1 VHSPARCILANPRW
15 LSRCQEIAVR
25 PCKNFGLLP
34 SILIKAAIFKEAI
47 VIDPNEEQLGRILG
61 YLLAQKPRN
70 GRAGC
75 PDEEA
80 LASYLEDRLTP
91 IMGKEMETHLAQ
103 CTACLDE
110 LSAAYSSMLG
120 DEKETVP
127 EALVT
132 KAIALIPQT
141 APEEGFFDMVV
152 RLARASLELVSTTGQ
167 LVQVPGLAGVRGNL
181 ESPGTT
187 ILQVEKE
194 MGRFKVAV
202 EVEPVE
208 DELCQLAVTV
218 RAGALPAD
226 GIRLSLSAGGR
237 EQASYL
243 ARQGTAI
250 FDRVSPGDYRL
261 AISEANTPLGSI
273 RLTIKEGH
281 HGL

>member
-1 VHSPARCILANPRW
+1 
-15 LSRCQEIAVR
+15 
-25 PCKNFGLLP
+25 
-34 SILIKAAIFKEAI
+34 
-47 VIDPNEEQLGRILG
+47 VIDSNDEQLGRILG

-70 GRAGC
+70 ARAGC
-75 PDEEA
+75 PDEEI
-80 LASYLEDRLTP
+80 LASYLAGGLTP
-91 IMGKEMETHLAQ
+91 SMGEEMETHLAQ
-103 CTACLDE
+103 CSTCLDE
-110 LSAAYSSMLG
+110 LSAAQSSILG

-127 EALVT
+127 GALIA
-132 KAIALIPQT
+132 KAMALIPQ
-141 APEEGFFDMVV
+141 AAQEEGFLDMVV
-152 RLARASLELVSTTGQ
+152 RLARGSLELVSTTGQ
-167 LVQVPGLAGVRGNL
+167 LVEVPGLAGVRGKP
-181 ESPGTT
+181 ESPGTA

-218 RAGALPAD
+218 RGEGTLPAD
-226 GIRLSLSAGGR
+226 GIRLSLLAGGR

-250 FDRVSPGDYRL
+250 FDRISPGDYRL
-261 AISEANTPLGSI
+261 AITEANAPLGSI

>member
-1 VHSPARCILANPRW
+1 M
-15 LSRCQEIAVR
+15 
-25 PCKNFGLLP
+25 
-34 SILIKAAIFKEAI
+34 
-47 VIDPNEEQLGRILG
+47 IDSNDEQLGRILA
-61 YLLAQKPRN
+61 YLMAQKPRN

-75 PDEEA
+75 PDEET
-80 LASYLEDRLTP
+80 LASYLADGLTP
-91 IMGKEMETHLAQ
+91 GMGEDMESHLAH
-103 CTACLDE
+103 CTACLDD
-110 LSAAYSSMLG
+110 LSAAYSSMPG

-127 EALVT
+127 EALIA
-132 KAIALIPQT
+132 KAMALIPQT
-141 APEEGFFDMVV
+141 AQEEGFFDMVV
-152 RLARASLELVSTTGQ
+152 RMARGSLELVSTTGQ
-167 LVQVPGLAGVRGNL
+167 LVEVPGLAGVRGKL
-181 ESPGTT
+181 ETPGTT

-218 RAGALPAD
+218 RAGGALPAD
-226 GIRLSLSAGGR
+226 GIRLSLLAGER

-261 AISEANTPLGSI
+261 AISEANSPLGSI

-281 HGL
+281 HAL

>member
-1 VHSPARCILANPRW
+1 
-15 LSRCQEIAVR
+15 
-25 PCKNFGLLP
+25 
-34 SILIKAAIFKEAI
+34 
-47 VIDPNEEQLGRILG
+47 VIDRNDEELGRILA
-61 YLLAQKPRN
+61 YLMAQKPRN

-75 PDEEA
+75 PDEER
-80 LASYLEDRLTP
+80 LANYLAGGLTP
-91 IMGKEMETHLAQ
+91 GMSEEMETHLAQ
-103 CTACLDE
+103 CTSCLDD

-120 DEKETVP
+120 DEQEAVP
-127 EALVT
+127 EPLIAKAMALV
-132 KAIALIPQT
+132 PQT
-141 APEEGFFDMVV
+141 AQEESFFDMVV
-152 RLARASLELVSTTGQ
+152 RLARGSLELISTTGQ
-167 LVQVPGLAGVRGNL
+167 LVEVPGLAGVRGKP
-181 ESPGTT
+181 ESLGTT

-208 DELCQLAVTV
+208 DELCQLAVTIS
-218 RAGALPAD
+218 AGGGLPAD
-226 GIRLSLSAGGR
+226 GIRLNLLAGGR

-261 AISEANTPLGSI
+261 AISEANALLGSI

>member
-1 VHSPARCILANPRW
+1 VSEDQIGKILR
-15 LSRCQEIAVR
+15 
-25 PCKNFGLLP
+25 
-34 SILIKAAIFKEAI
+34 
-47 VIDPNEEQLGRILG
+47 
-61 YLLAQKPRN
+61 YLMAQKPRN

-75 PDEEA
+75 PDEET
-80 LASYLEDRLTP
+80 LASYLASGLTP
-91 IMGKEMETHLAQ
+91 TMGEEMETHLAQ
-103 CTACLDE
+103 CAACLDE
-110 LSAAYSSMLG
+110 VSAAYSSMLR

-127 EALVT
+127 EAFVT
-132 KAIALIPQT
+132 KAMALIPQV
-141 APEEGFFDMVV
+141 AREEGFFDMVV
-152 RLARASLELVSTTGQ
+152 RLARGSLELVSTTGQ
-167 LVQVPGLAGVRGNL
+167 LVEVPGLAGVRGKL

-218 RAGALPAD
+218 RAGGALPAD
-226 GIRLSLSAGGR
+226 GIRLSLLAGGR

-250 FDRVSPGDYRL
+250 FDRISPGDYRL
-261 AISEANTPLGSI
+261 AISEANAALGSI

>member
-1 VHSPARCILANPRW
+1 M
-15 LSRCQEIAVR
+15 
-25 PCKNFGLLP
+25 
-34 SILIKAAIFKEAI
+34 
-47 VIDPNEEQLGRILG
+47 IDRNDEQLGRILA
-61 YLLAQKPRN
+61 YLMAQKPRN

-75 PDEEA
+75 PDEET
-80 LASYLEDRLTP
+80 LASYLVDGLTP
-91 IMGKEMETHLAQ
+91 TTSEEMETHLSH

-120 DEKETVP
+120 DEQETVP

-132 KAIALIPQT
+132 KVMALIPQ
-141 APEEGFFDMVV
+141 AAREEGFFDMVV
-152 RLARASLELVSTTGQ
+152 RLARGSLELVSTTGQ
-167 LVQVPGLAGVRGNL
+167 LVEVPGLAGVRGKL

-218 RAGALPAD
+218 RAGGALPAD
-226 GIRLSLSAGGR
+226 SIRLSLLAGGR

-250 FDRVSPGDYRL
+250 FDRIPPGNYRL
-261 AISEANTPLGSI
+261 AISEANLPLGSI

-281 HGL
+281 DGL

>member
-1 VHSPARCILANPRW
+1 
-15 LSRCQEIAVR
+15 
-25 PCKNFGLLP
+25 
-34 SILIKAAIFKEAI
+34 
-47 VIDPNEEQLGRILG
+47 VIDSNEEQIGRILAHLMAG
-61 YLLAQKPRN
+61 KRGN

-75 PDEEA
+75 PDEET
-80 LASYLEDRLTP
+80 LASYLAGGLTP
-91 IMGKEMETHLAQ
+91 TSGEEMESHLSQ
-103 CTACLDE
+103 CTSCLDE
-110 LSAAYSSMLG
+110 LSAAYSSLRG

-127 EALVT
+127 QAFVA
-132 KAIALIPQT
+132 KAMALIERDAQQ
-141 APEEGFFDMVV
+141 ESFFDIVV
-152 RLARASLELVSTTGQ
+152 RLARGSLELVSTTGQ
-167 LVQVPGLAGVRGNL
+167 LVGVPVLAGVRGKL

-218 RAGALPAD
+218 RADGALPAD
-226 GIRLSLSAGGR
+226 GIRLSLLAGGR

-250 FDRVSPGDYRL
+250 FDRISPGDYRL
-261 AISEANTPLGSI
+261 AISKANAPLGSI

>member
-1 VHSPARCILANPRW
+1 
-15 LSRCQEIAVR
+15 
-25 PCKNFGLLP
+25 
-34 SILIKAAIFKEAI
+34 
-47 VIDPNEEQLGRILG
+47 VIDSNEEQLGRILAF
-61 YLLAQKPRN
+61 LMARKPRN

-75 PDEEA
+75 PDEET
-80 LASYLEDRLTP
+80 LASYLAGGLTP
-91 IMGKEMETHLAQ
+91 TVSDEMETHLAK

-110 LSAAYSSMLG
+110 LSAAYSSMVG
-120 DEKETVP
+120 DEKETAP
-127 EALVT
+127 EALIA
-132 KAIALIPQT
+132 KAMALIPQT
-141 APEEGFFDMVV
+141 AQEESFFDMVV
-152 RLARASLELVSTTGQ
+152 RLGRGSLELLSTTGK
-167 LVQVPGLAGVRGNL
+167 LVEVPGLAGVRGKP

-194 MGRFKVAV
+194 LGRFKVAV
-202 EVEPVE
+202 EIEPVE

-218 RAGALPAD
+218 RPGGALPAD
-226 GIRLSLSAGGR
+226 GIRLSLLAGGR

-261 AISEANTPLGSI
+261 AISEANAPLGSI

>member
-1 VHSPARCILANPRW
+1 
-15 LSRCQEIAVR
+15 
-25 PCKNFGLLP
+25 
-34 SILIKAAIFKEAI
+34 
-47 VIDPNEEQLGRILG
+47 VIDPNEEQIGRILA
-61 YLLAQKPRN
+61 YLMAQKPRN

-75 PDEEA
+75 PDEET
-80 LASYLEDRLTP
+80 LASYLADVLTP
-91 IMGKEMETHLAQ
+91 SMGEEMETHLAQ
-103 CTACLDE
+103 CTACLDD
-110 LSAAYSSMLG
+110 LSAAYTSMRG

-127 EALVT
+127 EALIA
-132 KAIALIPQT
+132 KAMALIPQ
-141 APEEGFFDMVV
+141 AAQEGFFDMVV
-152 RLARASLELVSTTGQ
+152 RLARGSLELVSTTGQ
-167 LVQVPGLAGVRGNL
+167 LVEVPGLAGVRGKL

-218 RAGALPAD
+218 RAGGALPAD
-226 GIRLSLSAGGR
+226 SIRLSLLAGGR

-250 FDRVSPGDYRL
+250 FDRIPPGDYRL
-261 AISEANTPLGSI
+261 AISEANAALGSI

>member
-1 VHSPARCILANPRW
+1 M
-15 LSRCQEIAVR
+15 
-25 PCKNFGLLP
+25 
-34 SILIKAAIFKEAI
+34 
-47 VIDPNEEQLGRILG
+47 IDRNDEQIGRILA
-61 YLLAQKPRN
+61 YLMAQKPRN

-75 PDEEA
+75 PDEET
-80 LASYLEDRLTP
+80 LASYLADVLTP
-91 IMGKEMETHLAQ
+91 SMGEEMETHLAQ
-103 CTACLDE
+103 CTACLDD
-110 LSAAYSSMLG
+110 LSAAYTSMRG

-127 EALVT
+127 EALIA
-132 KAIALIPQT
+132 KAMALIPQ
-141 APEEGFFDMVV
+141 AAQEGFFDMVV
-152 RLARASLELVSTTGQ
+152 RLARGSLELVSTTGQ
-167 LVQVPGLAGVRGNL
+167 LVEVPGLAGVRGKL

-218 RAGALPAD
+218 RAGGALPAD
-226 GIRLSLSAGGR
+226 SIRLSLLAGGR

-250 FDRVSPGDYRL
+250 FDRIPPGDYRL
-261 AISEANTPLGSI
+261 AISEANAALGSI

>member
-1 VHSPARCILANPRW
+1 M
-15 LSRCQEIAVR
+15 
-25 PCKNFGLLP
+25 
-34 SILIKAAIFKEAI
+34 
-47 VIDPNEEQLGRILG
+47 IDPNEEQLGRILA
-61 YLLAQKPRN
+61 YLVAQKPRN

-75 PDEEA
+75 PDEET
-80 LASYLEDRLTP
+80 LASYLADVLTP
-91 IMGKEMETHLAQ
+91 SMGEEMETHLAQ
-103 CTACLDE
+103 CTACLDD
-110 LSAAYSSMLG
+110 LSAAYTSMRG

-127 EALVT
+127 EALIA
-132 KAIALIPQT
+132 KAMALVPHVDR
-141 APEEGFFDMVV
+141 EEGFFDMVV
-152 RLARASLELVSTTGQ
+152 RLARGSLELVSTTGQ
-167 LVQVPGLAGVRGNL
+167 LVEVPGLAGVRGKL

-187 ILQVEKE
+187 ILQAEKE

-218 RAGALPAD
+218 RGGEALPAD
-226 GIRLSLSAGGR
+226 SIRLSLLAGGR

-250 FDRVSPGDYRL
+250 FDRIPPGDYRL
-261 AISEANTPLGSI
+261 AISEANAALGSI

>member
-1 VHSPARCILANPRW
+1 
-15 LSRCQEIAVR
+15 
-25 PCKNFGLLP
+25 
-34 SILIKAAIFKEAI
+34 
-47 VIDPNEEQLGRILG
+47 VIDLNEEQLGRILA
-61 YLLAQKPRN
+61 YLVARKPRN

-75 PDEEA
+75 PNEET
-80 LASYLEDRLTP
+80 LANYLAGGLTP
-91 IMGKEMETHLAQ
+91 STGEEMETHFAQ
-103 CTACLDE
+103 CTACLDD

-120 DEKETVP
+120 DDKETVP
-127 EALVT
+127 EALI
-132 KAIALIPQT
+132 ANAMALIPQT
-141 APEEGFFDMVV
+141 AQEEGFFDMVV
-152 RLARASLELVSTTGQ
+152 RLARGSLELVSTTGQ
-167 LVQVPGLAGVRGNL
+167 LVEVPGLAGVRGKP
-181 ESPGTT
+181 ESQGTA

-208 DELCQLAVTV
+208 DDLCQLAVTV
-218 RAGALPAD
+218 SAGGGLPAD
-226 GIRLSLSAGGR
+226 GIRLNLLAGGR

-261 AISEANTPLGSI
+261 AISGANAPLGSI

>member
-1 VHSPARCILANPRW
+1 M
-15 LSRCQEIAVR
+15 
-25 PCKNFGLLP
+25 
-34 SILIKAAIFKEAI
+34 
-47 VIDPNEEQLGRILG
+47 IDPNEKQIARILAN
-61 YLLAQKPRN
+61 LMAQKPRN

-75 PDEEA
+75 PDEET
-80 LASYLEDRLTP
+80 LASYLADGLTP
-91 IMGKEMETHLAQ
+91 GMGEDMESHLAH
-103 CTACLDE
+103 CTACLDD
-110 LSAAYSSMLG
+110 LSAAYSSMSG

-127 EALVT
+127 EALIAT
-132 KAIALIPQT
+132 AMALIPQT
-141 APEEGFFDMVV
+141 AQEEGFFDMVV
-152 RLARASLELVSTTGQ
+152 RLARGSLELVSTTGQ
-167 LVQVPGLAGVRGNL
+167 LVEVPGLAGVRGKPEL
-181 ESPGTT
+181 PGTT

-218 RAGALPAD
+218 RAGGALPAD
-226 GIRLSLSAGGR
+226 GIRLSLLAGGR

-261 AISEANTPLGSI
+261 AISEANSPLGSI

>member
-1 VHSPARCILANPRW
+1 VIDSNEDQISRILA
-15 LSRCQEIAVR
+15 
-25 PCKNFGLLP
+25 
-34 SILIKAAIFKEAI
+34 
-47 VIDPNEEQLGRILG
+47 
-61 YLLAQKPRN
+61 YLMAQKPRN

-75 PDEEA
+75 PDEET
-80 LASYLEDRLTP
+80 LASYLAGGVTP
-91 IMGKEMETHLAQ
+91 TMSEEMENHLAH

-127 EALVT
+127 EALVM
-132 KAIALIPQT
+132 KAMALIPQ
-141 APEEGFFDMVV
+141 AAREERFFDMVV
-152 RLARASLELVSTTGQ
+152 RLARGSLELVSTTGQ
-167 LVQVPGLAGVRGNL
+167 LVELPGLAGVRGKL
-181 ESPGTT
+181 ESSRTT

-218 RAGALPAD
+218 RAGGALPAD
-226 GIRLSLSAGGR
+226 GIRLSLLAGGR

-250 FDRVSPGDYRL
+250 FDRIAPGDYRL
-261 AISEANTPLGSI
+261 AISEANAALGSI

-281 HGL
+281 HGI

>member
-1 VHSPARCILANPRW
+1 VIDSNEDQISRILA
-15 LSRCQEIAVR
+15 
-25 PCKNFGLLP
+25 
-34 SILIKAAIFKEAI
+34 
-47 VIDPNEEQLGRILG
+47 
-61 YLLAQKPRN
+61 YLMAQKPRN
-70 GRAGC
+70 ERAGC
-75 PDEEA
+75 PDEET
-80 LASYLEDRLTP
+80 LASYLAGGVTP
-91 IMGKEMETHLAQ
+91 TTSEEMENHLAH

-127 EALVT
+127 EALVM
-132 KAIALIPQT
+132 KAMALIPQ
-141 APEEGFFDMVV
+141 AAREERFFDMVV
-152 RLARASLELVSTTGQ
+152 RLARGSLELVSTTGQ
-167 LVQVPGLAGVRGNL
+167 LVELPGLAGIRGKL
-181 ESPGTT
+181 ESSRTT

-218 RAGALPAD
+218 RAGGALPAD
-226 GIRLSLSAGGR
+226 GIRLSLLAGGR

-250 FDRVSPGDYRL
+250 FDRVSPGDYSL
-261 AISEANTPLGSI
+261 AITEANTPLGSI

>member
-1 VHSPARCILANPRW
+1 
-15 LSRCQEIAVR
+15 
-25 PCKNFGLLP
+25 
-34 SILIKAAIFKEAI
+34 
-47 VIDPNEEQLGRILG
+47 VIDSNEEQLGTILA
-61 YLLAQKPRN
+61 YLLARKLGN
-70 GRAGC
+70 GRVGC
-75 PDEEA
+75 PDEET
-80 LASYLEDRLTP
+80 LASYLAGGLTP
-91 IMGKEMETHLAQ
+91 TICEETETHLSH
-103 CTACLDE
+103 CTACLDD
-110 LSAAYSSMLG
+110 LSAAYSSMLD

-127 EALVT
+127 EALIA
-132 KAIALIPQT
+132 KAMALVPQT

-152 RLARASLELVSTTGQ
+152 RLARGSLELVSTTGQ
-167 LVQVPGLAGVRGNL
+167 LVEVPGLLGVRGRP
-181 ESPGTT
+181 ESQGTA

-218 RAGALPAD
+218 SVGGGLPAD
-226 GIRLSLSAGGR
+226 GIRLNLLAGGR

-261 AISEANTPLGSI
+261 AISEANAPLGSI

>member
-1 VHSPARCILANPRW
+1 M
-15 LSRCQEIAVR
+15 
-25 PCKNFGLLP
+25 
-34 SILIKAAIFKEAI
+34 
-47 VIDPNEEQLGRILG
+47 IDRNEEQIGRILA
-61 YLLAQKPRN
+61 YLIAQKPRN

-75 PDEEA
+75 PDEET
-80 LASYLEDRLTP
+80 LASYLADGLTP
-91 IMGKEMETHLAQ
+91 TTSEEMETHLSHCA
-103 CTACLDE
+103 ACLDE

-120 DEKETVP
+120 DVKEIVP

-132 KAIALIPQT
+132 KAMALIPQ
-141 APEEGFFDMVV
+141 AAQEEGFFDMVV
-152 RLARASLELVSTTGQ
+152 RLARGSLELVSTTGQ
-167 LVQVPGLAGVRGNL
+167 LVEVPGLAGVRGKL

-218 RAGALPAD
+218 RAGGALPAD
-226 GIRLSLSAGGR
+226 GIRLSLLAGDR

-250 FDRVSPGDYRL
+250 FDRIPPGIYRL
-261 AISEANTPLGSI
+261 AVSEANLPLGSI

-281 HGL
+281 DGL

>member
-1 VHSPARCILANPRW
+1 
-15 LSRCQEIAVR
+15 
-25 PCKNFGLLP
+25 
-34 SILIKAAIFKEAI
+34 
-47 VIDPNEEQLGRILG
+47 VIDSNDEQIARILV

-75 PDEEA
+75 PDEET
-80 LASYLEDRLTP
+80 LASYLAGGLTP
-91 IMGKEMETHLAQ
+91 TMGEEMETHLAQ

-110 LSAAYSSMLG
+110 LSAAHSSMLG

-127 EALVT
+127 EALIA
-132 KAIALIPQT
+132 KAMALIPQT
-141 APEEGFFDMVV
+141 AQEEGFFDMVV
-152 RLARASLELVSTTGQ
+152 RLARGSLELVSTTGQ
-167 LVQVPGLAGVRGNL
+167 LVEVPGLAGVRGKP
-181 ESPGTT
+181 ETPGTT

-194 MGRFKVAV
+194 IGRFKVAV

-218 RAGALPAD
+218 RAVGALPAD
-226 GIRLSLSAGGR
+226 GIRLSLLAGGR

-261 AISEANTPLGSI
+261 AISEANAPLGSI

>member
-1 VHSPARCILANPRW
+1 
-15 LSRCQEIAVR
+15 
-25 PCKNFGLLP
+25 
-34 SILIKAAIFKEAI
+34 
-47 VIDPNEEQLGRILG
+47 VIDPNEEQIGRILA

-80 LASYLEDRLTP
+80 LASYLASGPTP
-91 IMGKEMETHLAQ
+91 AAIEEIETHLAQ
-103 CTACLDE
+103 CTACLDD

-120 DEKETVP
+120 DETAP

-132 KAIALIPQT
+132 KAMALIPET
-141 APEEGFFDMVV
+141 AQEEGFFDMVV
-152 RLARASLELVSTTGQ
+152 RLARGSLELVSTTGQ
-167 LVQVPGLAGVRGNL
+167 LVEVPGLAEVRGKP

-187 ILQVEKE
+187 ILQLEKE

-218 RAGALPAD
+218 RAGAELPAD
-226 GIRLSLSAGGR
+226 GIRLSLLAGGR

-261 AISEANTPLGSI
+261 AITENNAPLGSI
-273 RLTIKEGH
+273 RLMIKEGH
-281 HGL
+281 HGV

>member
-1 VHSPARCILANPRW
+1 
-15 LSRCQEIAVR
+15 
-25 PCKNFGLLP
+25 
-34 SILIKAAIFKEAI
+34 
-47 VIDPNEEQLGRILG
+47 VIDRNDEQMGRILA
-61 YLLAQKPRN
+61 YLMAQKPRN
-70 GRAGC
+70 RRAGC
-75 PDEEA
+75 PDEET
-80 LASYLEDRLTP
+80 LASYLADVLTP
-91 IMGKEMETHLAQ
+91 SMGEEVETHLAQ
-103 CTACLDE
+103 CAACLDD
-110 LSAAYSSMLG
+110 LSAAYSSMRG

-127 EALVT
+127 EALIA
-132 KAIALIPQT
+132 KAMALIPQ
-141 APEEGFFDMVV
+141 AAQEGFFDMVV
-152 RLARASLELVSTTGQ
+152 RLARGSLELVSTTGQ
-167 LVQVPGLAGVRGNL
+167 LVEVPGLAGIRGKL

-218 RAGALPAD
+218 RAGGALPAD
-226 GIRLSLSAGGR
+226 SIRLSLLAGGR

-250 FDRVSPGDYRL
+250 FDRIPPGDYRL
-261 AISEANTPLGSI
+261 AISEANAALGSI

>member
-1 VHSPARCILANPRW
+1 
-15 LSRCQEIAVR
+15 
-25 PCKNFGLLP
+25 
-34 SILIKAAIFKEAI
+34 
-47 VIDPNEEQLGRILG
+47 VIDSNDEQLGRILA
-61 YLLAQKPRN
+61 YLMAQKPKN

-75 PDEEA
+75 PDEET
-80 LASYLEDRLTP
+80 LASYLAGGLTP
-91 IMGKEMETHLAQ
+91 TMGEEMETHLAR
-103 CTACLDE
+103 CSACLDE
-110 LSAAYSSMLG
+110 LSAAYNSMLG

-132 KAIALIPQT
+132 KAMALTPQ
-141 APEEGFFDMVV
+141 AAHGEDFLDMVV
-152 RLARASLELVSTTGQ
+152 RLARGSLELVSTTGQ
-167 LVQVPGLAGVRGNL
+167 LVEVPGLAGVRGKP

-208 DELCQLAVTV
+208 DEMCQLAVTV
-218 RAGALPAD
+218 SAGGGLPAD
-226 GIRLSLSAGGR
+226 GIRLNLLAGGR

-261 AISEANTPLGSI
+261 AISENNLPLGSI

>member
-1 VHSPARCILANPRW
+1 
-15 LSRCQEIAVR
+15 
-25 PCKNFGLLP
+25 
-34 SILIKAAIFKEAI
+34 
-47 VIDPNEEQLGRILG
+47 VIDLNEEQLGRILA
-61 YLLAQKPRN
+61 YLVAQKPRN

-75 PDEEA
+75 PDEET
-80 LASYLEDRLTP
+80 LASYLVGDLTP
-91 IMGKEMETHLAQ
+91 STGQEMETHLAQ
-103 CTACLDE
+103 CTACLDD
-110 LSAAYSSMLG
+110 LAAAYSSMLG

-127 EALVT
+127 EVLIAKAMALV
-132 KAIALIPQT
+132 PQT
-141 APEEGFFDMVV
+141 AHEKGFFDMVI
-152 RLARASLELVSTTGQ
+152 RLARGSLELVSTTGQ
-167 LVQVPGLAGVRGNL
+167 LLEVPALAGIRGKP
-181 ESPGTT
+181 ETQGTA

-218 RAGALPAD
+218 SAGGGLPAD
-226 GIRLSLSAGGR
+226 GIRLNLLAGGR

-261 AISEANTPLGSI
+261 AISEANAPLGSI

>member
-1 VHSPARCILANPRW
+1 M
-15 LSRCQEIAVR
+15 
-25 PCKNFGLLP
+25 
-34 SILIKAAIFKEAI
+34 
-47 VIDPNEEQLGRILG
+47 IDRNDEQLGRILAS
-61 YLLAQKPRN
+61 LLTRKLRTARE
-70 GRAGC
+70 GC
-75 PDEEA
+75 PDEET
-80 LASYLEDRLTP
+80 LSSYLAAGLTP
-91 IMGKEMETHLAQ
+91 TMTEEMEIHLAQ

-110 LSAAYSSMLG
+110 LSVACSSMSG
-120 DEKETVP
+120 DEKEGVP
-127 EALVT
+127 EALIA
-132 KAIALIPQT
+132 KAMALMPQN
-141 APEEGFFDMVV
+141 AQEEGFFDMVV
-152 RLARASLELVSTTGQ
+152 RLVRGSLELVSTTGQ
-167 LVQVPGLAGVRGNL
+167 LVEVPVLAGVRGKL

-218 RAGALPAD
+218 KAGAALPTD
-226 GIRLSLSAGGR
+226 GIRLSLLSGGR

-250 FDRVSPGDYRL
+250 FDRISPGDYRL
-261 AISEANTPLGSI
+261 AISEANETLGSI